1 MLIKFV
7 PAILT
12 FITAQVMMSWSNGK
26 AAAERQAQGAAANQM
41 ASGKSQVKHFR
52 SILLT
57 NAKGV
62 QPFKGQLNSI

>member
-7 PAILT
+7 PALLT

-26 AAAERQAQGAAANQM
+26 AAAERQAQGDAANQM
-41 ASGKSQVKHFR
+41 ASGKSQVNHFR